1 MTVKIVVIGA
11 GSVGAHIA
19 YRLQERGASVEL
31 LEAGVRAHGTSRSS
45 FAWLSSFPQRAW
57 SEDAG
62 RAALRP
68 TVHPRFKELVEE
80 VGGDWVHWC
89 GTLAWGTPEEQT
101 SFRELAATCIRR
113 GVELE
118 VWDAASARERMGGL
132 RVADGTEF
140 VFEPDSGWV
149 DAPALIDRLID
160 RLEALGGTVRE
171 QTAVAGLL
179 RAGDRIT
186 GVITASGER
195 IEADLVINAAGSWGS
210 HIAALADVA
219 LPLDVVPGRMIYT
232 DPVDPAL
239 APPAVLNAPMWLSRP
254 HPGGGMAIHWRG
266 ESMTSRHGANG
277 WSAERIVADVAKTI
291 PALQGVGV
299 SATRVGLR
307 PIPPGGPVV
316 GGLSWVQGL
325 YHVLSHGGIGWGP
338 IWADVVAREVL
349 DGEDVVELRGMRPE
363 RFYLQSPELGRFAD
377 DAEQSGLV
385 R

>member
-1 MTVKIVVIGA
+1 M
-11 GSVGAHIA
+11 
-19 YRLQERGASVEL
+19 
-31 LEAGVRAHGTSRSS
+31 
-45 FAWLSSFPQRAW
+45 
-57 SEDAG
+57 
-62 RAALRP
+62 
-68 TVHPRFKELVEE
+68 
-80 VGGDWVHWC
+80 
-89 GTLAWGTPEEQT
+89 
-101 SFRELAATCIRR
+101 
-113 GVELE
+113 
-118 VWDAASARERMGGL
+118 WDAASARERMGGL